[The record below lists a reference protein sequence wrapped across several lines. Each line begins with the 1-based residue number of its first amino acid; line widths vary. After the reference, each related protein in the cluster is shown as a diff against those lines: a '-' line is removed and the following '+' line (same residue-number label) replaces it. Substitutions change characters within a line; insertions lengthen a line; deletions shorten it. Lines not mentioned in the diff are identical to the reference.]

1 MKILSRLLI
10 AILLFHGYMQCS
22 EDLPGCPGKMC
33 IISGSWKLTSVFY
46 DDEQDFGDYSN
57 YRLMLHYPEPANGTT
72 SDFERIQ
79 PAGNQDAGSWSIES
93 NGSVLRL
100 VPKENATLTED
111 WVIERF
117 SPRELVL
124 ILHRD
129 GGIKDG
135 PSTIR
140 LRLEPFI

>member
-1 MKILSRLLI
+1 MKTFSRLLI
-10 AILLFHGYMQCS
+10 TTLLLLGYMQCS
-22 EDLPGCPGKMC
+22 EDLPECPGKMC
-33 IISGSWKLTSVFY
+33 LISGSWKLSSVFF
-46 DDEQDFGDYSN
+46 DDEEDFGDYTN
-57 YRLMLHYPEPANGTT
+57 YRLTLNYPVPADNTV
-72 SDFERIQ
+72 SDFDRIQ
-79 PAGNQDAGSWSIES
+79 PDGNSDSGTWSIES

-100 VPKENATLTED
+100 VPFDNTMLTED

-129 GGIKDG
+129 GGVKEG

-140 LRLEPFI
+140 LRLEPMN